1 MNNGMPG
8 RYPMHER
15 LPRILQLLPRFLA
28 AALAIRILL
37 IVFQPNPI
45 AHIEVPMAPHWHPE
59 EPVPLTR
66 PKFPPATNSPKPAAT
81 STNLATR
88 NKSATN
94 GFGTNLV
101 KGATN
106 LVGTNRPPGGTNTVE
121 TESALH
127 PPDAP
132 SIELPP
138 GMPVGF
144 PPGFPPGMGMPG
156 GSRGPAPIPPLIQA
170 RIDKITQSE
179 LLAPVFHPPPMAL
192 LGIAGKDA
200 FLRTPYGQM
209 SLLREGG
216 EADGLKLLRIGTNR
230 VLVELAGEKKELII
244 FEGLGGES
252 LLPK

>member
-1 MNNGMPG
+1 M
-8 RYPMHER
+8 RER
-15 LPRILQLLPRFLA
+15 LPRILQFLPRFLA
-28 AALAIRILL
+28 AALAIRVLL
-37 IVFQPNPI
+37 IVLQPNPI
-45 AHIEVPMAPHWHPE
+45 AHIEVPAAPRWHPE
-59 EPVPLTR
+59 DPTPPTR
-66 PKFPPATNSPKPAAT
+66 PKNPPTTNSPKPAAT
-81 STNLATR
+81 STNMAAR

-94 GFGTNLV
+94 GIGTNLV

-106 LVGTNRPPGGTNTVE
+106 LVGTNLPPGGTNTVA
-121 TESALH
+121 TESAVH
-127 PPDAP
+127 PSDAP
-132 SIELPP
+132 PIQLPP

-156 GSRGPAPIPPLIQA
+156 GLGGSRGPAPIPPLIQA
-170 RIDKITQSE
+170 RIDRITQSE

-200 FLRTPYGQM
+200 FLRTPNGQM

-216 EADGLKLLRIGTNR
+216 ESDGLKLLRIGTNR
-230 VLVELAGEKKELII
+230 VLVELAGDKKELMI

>member
-1 MNNGMPG
+1 
-8 RYPMHER
+8 MHER

-28 AALAIRILL
+28 AALAIRVLL
-37 IVFQPNPI
+37 IVLQPNPI

-59 EPVPLTR
+59 EPTPPTR
-66 PKFPPATNSPKPAAT
+66 PKTPPTTNSPNPAAT
-81 STNLATR
+81 ATNLAAR

-94 GFGTNLV
+94 GIGTNLV
-101 KGATN
+101 TGATN
-106 LVGTNRPPGGTNTVE
+106 GTGTNRLTDGTNT
-121 TESALH
+121 AAAAADPH
-127 PPDAP
+127 PTPIAAP
-132 SIELPP
+132 EPPP

-144 PPGFPPGMGMPG
+144 PPGFPPGMGMPGSPG

-200 FLRTPYGQM
+200 FLRTPNGQM